1 MKWIKILWKL
11 HILEAATGGVL
22 LKKNVACNFIKK
34 EFLAQVFSFEFCE
47 ILKNTYFTEHLR
59 KIASEIDMK
68 IVERYHLSMFREE
81 QIRSKRLRLFRVE
94 KTEKICTFRS
104 FHLHQNKY
112 DHTNVNHEAIKT
124 RVNIIFPFLS
134 RSFKARFSRRNW
146 HI

>member
-47 ILKNTYFTEHLR
+47 ISKNTYFTEHLR

-94 KTEKICTFRS
+94 PGDKKQKKYALSDPFICT
-104 FHLHQNKY
+104 KI
-112 DHTNVNHEAIKT
+112 TM
-124 RVNIIFPFLS
+124 IIPMLTMRLS
-134 RSFKARFSRRNW
+134 KLES
-146 HI
+146 I

>member
-1 MKWIKILWKL
+1 MDKNP
-11 HILEAATGGVL
+11 LETSHFRSSHWR
-22 LKKNVACNFIKK
+22 CNFIKK
-34 EFLAQVFSFEFCE
+34 EFLAQVFFFEFCE
-47 ILKNTYFTEHLR
+47 ILKNSYFKEHLR
-59 KIASEIDMK
+59 KIAFEIDMK

>member
-94 KTEKICTFRS
+94 PGDKKQKKYALSHPFICTKITMIIPM
-104 FHLHQNKY
+104 L
-112 DHTNVNHEAIKT
+112 TT
-124 RVNIIFPFLS
+124 RL
-134 RSFKARFSRRNW
+134 
-146 HI
+146 